1 MLNQFKVSS
10 RLAVL
15 AALPLV
21 VLIGLCIA
29 ALSNMTQLAQGVDS
43 LYVDRVKPLQQIKQ
57 VSDSFAVVVVDTLHK
72 HRAGLLSSSEASVA
86 ISEAEQQAM
95 VQWQAYRN
103 TLLTAEE
110 SRLIANTEPLITNW
124 RQQIAEYQQGLASQ
138 TLVQIEN
145 SQFNQRLYET
155 ADPLSKALEELIQL
169 QLTEA
174 NKFVTVAQETLV
186 DTRWLFSVLVFVVVV
201 VLSVFAFLVSQSI
214 SKPLSTLRTAVMAVG
229 EHADLRLRAGVVG
242 QDEIAQTAHAFNHTV
257 ETVQQFFQELSQ
269 AVISLAAAAEQMSA
283 ISKSVSSTAFSQ
295 EHHANLIATA
305 VNEMSM
311 AIAEVARSAQATS
324 NQAQDAD
331 SRTQLGYEQVN
342 SNVSTMHQLST
353 TVGNAAAVIT
363 TLNTESEKIGQVLSV
378 IQGIAAQTNLL
389 ALNAAIE
396 AARAG
401 EAGRGFAV
409 VADEVRTLAT
419 NTHQATESIRLMMA
433 SLQTSAKEAVDAM
446 EVSQTQAMHSVTNA
460 TAAGGVLAEIKQAV
474 GSIVDMNTQ
483 ISAATEQQTVV
494 AEDINQN
501 ITEFS
506 HSITEVSRSAKESA
520 EASASLAVLAAKISQ
535 QAALFRV

>member
-15 AALPLV
+15 AALPLI

-29 ALSNMTQLAQGVDS
+29 ALSNMTQLARGVDS

-57 VSDSFAVVVVDTLHK
+57 VSDAFAVVVVDTLHK
-72 HRAGLLSSSEASVA
+72 HRAGLLSASEASSA
-86 ISEAEQQAM
+86 ITQAEQQAM
-95 VQWQAYRN
+95 NQWQAYRN
-103 TLLTAEE
+103 TQLTAEE
-110 SRLIANTEPLITNW
+110 SRLIANTEPLIANW

-138 TLVQIEN
+138 TLTQIEN
-145 SQFNQRLYET
+145 AQFNQQLYKT
-155 ADPLSKALEELIQL
+155 ADPLSKALDELIQL

-174 NKFVTVAQETLV
+174 NKFVNVAQETLV
-186 DTRWLFSVLVFVVVV
+186 ETRWVFSLLVLVMVV
-201 VLSVFAFLVSQSI
+201 VLSILAFMVSRSI
-214 SKPLSTLRTAVMAVG
+214 SLPLSSLRATVIAVG
-229 EHADLRLRAGVVG
+229 DHADLRLRAGVVG
-242 QDEIAQTAHAFNHTV
+242 EDEIAQTAHAFNHTV
-257 ETVQQFFQELSQ
+257 EKVQQFFQELSQ

-305 VNEMSM
+305 VNQMSM

-342 SNVSTMHQLST
+342 SNVDMMNQLSS

-419 NTHQATESIRLMMA
+419 NTHKATESIRVMMA

-520 EASASLAVLAAKISQ
+520 EASESLAVLAARISQ

>member
-15 AALPLV
+15 AALPLI

-29 ALSNMTQLAQGVDS
+29 ALSNMTQLARGVDS

-57 VSDSFAVVVVDTLHK
+57 VSDAFAVVVVDTLHK
-72 HRAGLLSSSEASVA
+72 HRAGLLSASEASSA
-86 ISEAEQQAM
+86 ITQAEQQAM
-95 VQWQAYRN
+95 NQWQAYRN
-103 TLLTAEE
+103 TQLTAEE
-110 SRLIANTEPLITNW
+110 ARLIANTEPLIANW

-138 TLVQIEN
+138 TLTQIEN
-145 SQFNQRLYET
+145 AQFNKQLYKT
-155 ADPLSKALEELIQL
+155 ADPLSKALDELIQL
-169 QLTEA
+169 QLTES
-174 NKFVTVAQETLV
+174 NKFVNVAQETLV
-186 DTRWLFSVLVFVVVV
+186 DTRWVFSLLVLVVVV
-201 VLSVFAFLVSQSI
+201 VLSILAFMVSRSI
-214 SKPLSTLRTAVMAVG
+214 SIPLSSLRATVIAVG
-229 EHADLRLRAGVVG
+229 DHADLRLRAGVVG
-242 QDEIAQTAHAFNHTV
+242 EDEIAQTAQAFNHTV
-257 ETVQQFFQELSQ
+257 EKVQQFFQELSQ
-269 AVISLAAAAEQMSA
+269 AVVSLAAAAEQMSA

-342 SNVSTMHQLST
+342 SNVDMMNQLSS

-419 NTHQATESIRLMMA
+419 NTHKATESIRVMMA

-520 EASASLAVLAAKISQ
+520 EASESLAVLAARISQ